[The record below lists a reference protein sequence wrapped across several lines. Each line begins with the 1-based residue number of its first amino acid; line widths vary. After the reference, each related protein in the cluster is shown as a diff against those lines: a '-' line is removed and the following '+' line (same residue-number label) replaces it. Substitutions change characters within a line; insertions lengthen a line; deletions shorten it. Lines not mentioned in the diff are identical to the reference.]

1 MTCPICDMID
11 DDKFVVY
18 QDKLAVALLVPN
30 PASEGHIAVVPREHH
45 AILEQ
50 VPDNVVSHMFIIA
63 NRVSRAV
70 FEMLGAQ
77 GTNITVNNGIPAGQA
92 SPHVMVNIIPRKED
106 DGIDFMWIPSQPGP
120 EEMRAL
126 ATKIKDKCDY
136 IGHEVIKEK
145 PLDLDK
151 KSEIKQAAEEID
163 YRIKQLE
170 RVP

>member
-1 MTCPICDMID
+1 MSCPICDMID

-18 QDKLAVALLVPN
+18 QDKLAVALLVQK
-30 PASEGHIAVVPREHH
+30 PASEGHIAVVPREHF

-77 GTNITVNNGIPAGQA
+77 GTNITVNNGIPAGQT
-92 SPHVMVNIIPRKED
+92 SPHVMINIIPRKQED
-106 DGIDFMWIPSQPGP
+106 GMDFRWNPNQMQPD
-120 EEMRAL
+120 ELKAI
-126 ATKIKDKCDY
+126 AAKIKDKCDY
-136 IGHEVIKEK
+136 IGHETVKEK
-145 PLDLDK
+145 PLNLDK
-151 KSEIKQAAEEID
+151 KSEIKQTEKEID
-163 YRIKQLE
+163 YRIKQLD